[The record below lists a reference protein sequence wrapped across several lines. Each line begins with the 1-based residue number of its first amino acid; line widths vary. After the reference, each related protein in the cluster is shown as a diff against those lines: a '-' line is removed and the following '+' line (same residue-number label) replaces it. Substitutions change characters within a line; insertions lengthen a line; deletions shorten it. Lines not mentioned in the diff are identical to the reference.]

1 MKSDRNFPLDL
12 LRVLA
17 CYLVIHQHASEFFY
31 VGEAGSVVPGENTF
45 WIGIIT
51 SIARISV
58 PLFVMISGFLL
69 LPMKGPGSEF
79 FKKRFV
85 RILGPFVVWSAL
97 YALYYVATRGDSWG
111 QAITNILHIPVNF
124 GVEVGHLWYI
134 YMLVGLYLIVPV
146 ISPWLAKCSKAELQ
160 GYLGL
165 WGVTTLIPYIH
176 LIFPQIWGECFW
188 NPTPAF
194 YYFSGFIGYFLLGFH
209 ARRYGPLSLSWAV
222 LLTVVGYI
230 VTAAI
235 FCSRVETAATIPDL
249 ELSWGFCTVNVAMM
263 TYGVFSIFLHVKAR
277 GESRMGRLVQDIS
290 LKSYGIYLAHIMILT
305 LFVGWLRPLFS
316 STLTAVPVM
325 ALCSFVCTYL
335 LVRLLSYLPR
345 SRYWLG

>member
-1 MKSDRNFPLDL
+1 MSGRPE
-12 LRVLA
+12 
-17 CYLVIHQHASEFFY
+17 ASF
-31 VGEAGSVVPGENTF
+31 PGENTF

-69 LPMKGPGSEF
+69 LPMKGTCSEF

-146 ISPWLAKCSKAELQ
+146 ISPWLANCSKAGLQ

-345 SRYWLG
+345 SKYWLG